1 MSFMLTEC
9 HNEAHNYV
17 TIMTNVVTLSV
28 VAPSF
33 PLLLATLSFLEE
45 MMWWNKESVILKT
58 YLKYFSLEKYI
69 GVCRKEDILKH
80 ATSLTS

>member
-1 MSFMLTEC
+1 
-9 HNEAHNYV
+9 
-17 TIMTNVVTLSV
+17 MTLDIEWVEMRNKD
-28 VAPSF
+28 A
-33 PLLLATLSFLEE
+33 LLL
-45 MMWWNKESVILKT
+45 WWNKESVILKT